1 MSRVRGVCSCS
12 GLLPWFITDALTVFS
27 SSHLNVTIDVSM
39 FLDCGRNPEKT
50 QAGGEH
56 VHSTQEVAPGLGI
69 SEILKPGFDWIYTS
83 TSVGVTLTLA

>member
-1 MSRVRGVCSCS
+1 
-12 GLLPWFITDALTVFS
+12 
-27 SSHLNVTIDVSM
+27 M

-50 QAGGEH
+50 QAGGED

-69 SEILKPGFDWIYTS
+69 SELLKPGLVWIYTS